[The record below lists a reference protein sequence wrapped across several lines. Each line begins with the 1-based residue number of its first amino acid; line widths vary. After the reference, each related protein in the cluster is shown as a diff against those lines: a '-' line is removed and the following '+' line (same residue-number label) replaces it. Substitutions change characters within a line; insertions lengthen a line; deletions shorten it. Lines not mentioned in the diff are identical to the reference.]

1 MIVERARTE
10 TVIFAP
16 GLPGRMLGQGE
27 ISALLEACERDRSH
41 RGPRDALVIALG
53 VSSGLRRAEI
63 CGLDVWCI
71 LGPESHPISVVVK
84 GKGGRFRLA
93 YLYDRSMHLLF
104 EWMQVRRSA
113 FGGPGRGWKP
123 GPLVV
128 SSSKGGEI
136 SRARLTPGGLWR
148 ALRRRQ
154 EEAGIAAFSPHDLR
168 RTFISNLLD
177 QGVDLALVARLA
189 GHRSVITTSMY
200 DRRPEKA
207 AKAAAVLA
215 QLPPAEVSW
224 ILAPSSAS
232 LTELTP

>member
-1 MIVERARTE
+1 MRARTE

-16 GLPGRMLGQGE
+16 GLPGRMLSQGE

-41 RGPRDALVIALG
+41 RGARDALIIALG
-53 VSSGLRRAEI
+53 VSSGLRRAEA
-63 CGLDVWCI
+63 CGLDEWCI
-71 LGPESHPISVVVK
+71 LGPGSHPIEIVVR

-93 YLYDRSMHLLF
+93 YLYDRAMGLLL
-104 EWMQVRRSA
+104 EWMLVRRTA
-113 FGGPGRGWKP
+113 FARRRREWEP
-123 GPLVV
+123 GPLLL
-128 SSSKGGEI
+128 SSTKAGGI
-136 SRARLTPGGLWR
+136 SRARLSPGGLWR

-154 EEAGIAAFSPHDLR
+154 EQAGIPAFTPHDLR

-215 QLPPAEVSW
+215 QLPSAQVSW
-224 ILAPSSAS
+224 IVAPSSPS
-232 LTELTP
+232 LTELTPSSS